1 MWVREI
7 DFMKYCRAKK
17 ATGKLKIYAEYK
29 ILRIDVKMLTKQAKK
44 LYYQDL
50 LKKNKTDLSKTCKAI
65 GSFVNMGRKSK
76 STACLNDNNALLF
89 NLVKIAGTL
98 KSFFTNIGLN
108 IAKKNCEMKKTT
120 DGISKK

>member
-1 MWVREI
+1 
-7 DFMKYCRAKK
+7 MKYCRAKK

-98 KSFFTNIGLN
+98 KLSSQILDLTLQKR
-108 IAKKNCEMKKTT
+108 IAK
-120 DGISKK
+120 